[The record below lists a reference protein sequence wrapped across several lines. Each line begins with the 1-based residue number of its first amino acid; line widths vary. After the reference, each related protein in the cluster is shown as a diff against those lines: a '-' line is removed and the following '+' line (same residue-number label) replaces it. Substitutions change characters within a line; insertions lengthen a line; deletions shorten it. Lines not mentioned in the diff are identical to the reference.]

1 MGRKSRAKRQ
11 QRTMLAA
18 VPLGT
23 RHPTPGPGRYGLPAW
38 VVVPDD
44 LQLPLRDGQ
53 LPGWSAAATVLDFHL
68 PDQLRRAIP
77 RAHLD
82 EWITV
87 FEQQERTA
95 LAALEQAATDGI
107 LGAVTV
113 CDGSCGN
120 VDLVGV
126 LFNLQVTP

>member
-23 RHPTPGPGRYGLPAW
+23 RHPTRGTGRYGLPAW

-44 LQLPLRDGQ
+44 LQLPVRDGQ
-53 LPGWSAAATVLDFHL
+53 LPGWSPTATVLDFHL
-68 PDQLRRAIP
+68 PDQLRRAVP

-87 FEQQERTA
+87 FERQERTA
-95 LAALEQAATDGI
+95 LAAWHTRPPTASSAR
-107 LGAVTV
+107 
-113 CDGSCGN
+113 
-120 VDLVGV
+120 
-126 LFNLQVTP
+126 